1 MITEFEQVNFM
12 KNWNNKLSC
21 DSFTTF
27 RLHNPRKYAIG
38 RCLSIMLNRRRLK
51 DANVV
56 KIKTMKLNQVNEFV
70 ARLDMGV
77 DTETFKQEIVKM
89 YENKVDVW
97 AADWDLILLESVTD
111 KKAKPVQTTLNL

>member
-70 ARLDMGV
+70 ARLEYEENRGQNEPFSDVKFGLSLV
-77 DTETFKQEIVKM
+77 ETPLGLSYQISAVM
-89 YENKVDVW
+89 
-97 AADWDLILLESVTD
+97 I
-111 KKAKPVQTTLNL
+111 